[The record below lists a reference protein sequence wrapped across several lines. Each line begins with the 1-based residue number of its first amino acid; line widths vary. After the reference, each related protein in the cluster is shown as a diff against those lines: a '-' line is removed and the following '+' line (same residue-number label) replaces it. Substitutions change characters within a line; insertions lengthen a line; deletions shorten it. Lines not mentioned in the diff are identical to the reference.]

1 MCVCVFNTSITF
13 VIIIQEYY
21 SNNRYTSNR
30 MRTVNYQLII
40 QWYHFYLN
48 KNVAFDT
55 EVLRIEKEIATKSI
69 RLNYNTLHVNIH
81 ET

>member
-1 MCVCVFNTSITF
+1 
-13 VIIIQEYY
+13 
-21 SNNRYTSNR
+21 

-40 QWYHFYLN
+40 QWYHFYLY
-48 KNVAFDT
+48 KNIAFDT